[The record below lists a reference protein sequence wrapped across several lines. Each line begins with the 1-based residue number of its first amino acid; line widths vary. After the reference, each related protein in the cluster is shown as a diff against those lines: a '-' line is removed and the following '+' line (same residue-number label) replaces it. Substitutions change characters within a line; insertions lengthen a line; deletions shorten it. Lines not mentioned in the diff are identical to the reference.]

1 MNFIKP
7 ITLAFLLLGCFQL
20 SHAVS
25 GIPEKAR
32 HGLYADTLS
41 WNTSLPFDQEVKTG
55 KLANG
60 FQYFIR
66 KNVEPKDRV
75 TMYLATKVGSILETE
90 KEVGL
95 AHFMEHMNFNGLKHF
110 PKNELVNYLQ
120 NAGVRFGSDLNAYT
134 GFDQTVYQLP
144 IPSDDPELL
153 KNGLQVMRDW
163 AQDALLTEEEIDKER
178 GVVLEEMRGGRG
190 AQQRMRDQFLPVILN
205 NSLYSNRLPIGT
217 EENIKN
223 FPYDVLR
230 TFHQKWY
237 RPDLQALIIVGDID
251 VAAMENEIK
260 RLFGDLKSPENPTE
274 RVEHKVPLIDQN
286 QFIAVTDPE
295 MTYTIGQIYIKHQ
308 EEKIKTVRDFRR
320 GILKSVYGSMLNA
333 RLSELGQS
341 ANPPFIQASVGISG
355 FMGGLDAYSAYFV
368 AKPNEFEN
376 GFKALVREL
385 ERVQKYGF
393 TETEFQRSI
402 ANLQKRNETTFI
414 ERDKKKSESYVNRYL
429 NYYLEEKPAL
439 SDEDSYN
446 LYNQLLP
453 TLTLKEVEEIGKEF
467 YLDINRDIIIMAPDK
482 EKANLPDENMVN
494 TWFAE
499 VENEDIAAYEDKVSD
514 LPLLSNNPKA
524 GSIVS
529 SKDIADIA
537 VKELVL
543 SNGVKVVLKPT
554 TFKNDEILISAFSP
568 GGTSLYSDN
577 DYFSASRA
585 GELVNSSGV
594 GQLNIFELRR
604 YMTGKNVNISPYI
617 NERSEGI
624 SGYSDKEGLST
635 AFEMIYGYFTEP
647 RIEDDVFQSTIMK
660 NLSMIS
666 NQESDPNF
674 VFRKAITESLY
685 NGNIRRV
692 PTTEEGVNKI
702 DKERALAIYK
712 ERFADA
718 SDFVFTI
725 VGSFTEE
732 DIKPYLENYLAA
744 LPALDR
750 EEQAKDLN
758 IYEPEQGFEK
768 VVHKGQEQ
776 KAMTV
781 LTYYGDY
788 TYDKIENLNMN
799 ALERVLSIKL
809 IERLREE
816 ESGVYGTGARVSTS
830 KYPKNRYSFTVSFG
844 TGVDRYES
852 LMVSALDEINKV
864 KQEGPL
870 ASDLEKFKIE
880 QRRQLELALKE
891 NKFWMGQISGAYQR
905 DEDPTYINRYLD
917 DLDKISVESVREVAN
932 KYLKEDKL
940 FKFILLPD
948 EEK

>member
-7 ITLAFLLLGCFQL
+7 ITLAFLLPGFLQL
-20 SHAVS
+20 SYAAPIDITESRNVL
-25 GIPEKAR
+25 R
-32 HGLYADTLS
+32 ADTLS
-41 WNTSLPFDQEVKTG
+41 WNASLPFDQEVKTG

-90 KEVGL
+90 EEVGL

-144 IPSDDPELL
+144 IPSDDPDLL

-190 AQQRMRDQFLPVILN
+190 AQQRMRDQFLPVMLN
-205 NSLYSNRLPIGT
+205 NSLYSNRLPIGK

-223 FPYDVLR
+223 FPHEVLR
-230 TFHQKWY
+230 SFHQKWY

-251 VAAMENEIK
+251 VAAMEDEVK
-260 RLFGDLKSPENPTE
+260 RLFSDLKSPENPAE

-295 MTYTIGQIYIKHQ
+295 MTYTLGQIYIKHE
-308 EEKIKTVRDFRR
+308 EEKVKTVRDYRR
-320 GILKSVYGSMLNA
+320 NILKSVYGSMLNA
-333 RLSELGQS
+333 RLSELEQS
-341 ANPPFIQASVGISG
+341 ANPPFIQTSVGINS
-355 FMGGLDAYSAYFV
+355 FLGGLEAYSAYFV

-385 ERVQKYGF
+385 ERVQKHGF

-402 ANLQKRNETTFI
+402 ANLQKRNETIFM
-414 ERDKKKSESYVNRYL
+414 ERDKKKSDSYVNRYL

-453 TLTLKEVEEIGKEF
+453 TLTLKEVEEIGNEF
-467 YLDINRDIIIMAPDK
+467 YLDTNRDIIIMAPDK
-482 EKANLPDENMVN
+482 EKENLPDKGMVN
-494 TWFAE
+494 AWFAE
-499 VENEDIAAYEDKVSD
+499 VENENITAYEDKVSD
-514 LPLLSNNPKA
+514 LPLLSGEPKA
-524 GSIVS
+524 GSVVS
-529 SKDIADIA
+529 TKDIAEIA
-537 VKELVL
+537 AKELVL

-554 TFKNDEILISAFSP
+554 TFKNDEILISAFSS
-568 GGTSLYSDN
+568 GGTSLYSDD
-577 DYFSASRA
+577 DYFSASNA
-585 GELVNSSGV
+585 GNLVNSSGV
-594 GQLNIFELRR
+594 GQLNTFELRR
-604 YMTGKNVNISPYI
+604 YLAGKNVNISPYI
-617 NERSEGI
+617 NERSEGV
-624 SGYSDKEGLST
+624 SGYSDKEGLRT
-635 AFEMIYGYFTEP
+635 AFEIIYGYFTEP
-647 RIEDDVFQSTIMK
+647 RIEDDVFQSTITK
-660 NLSMIS
+660 TLSMIS

-674 VFRKAITESLY
+674 VFRKAIAESLY
-685 NGNIRRV
+685 DGHIRRTPV
-692 PTTEEGVNKI
+692 TEEGVKEI

-725 VGSFTEE
+725 VGSFTVEE
-732 DIKPYLENYLAA
+732 IKPYLENYLAA
-744 LPALDR
+744 LPALTR
-750 EEQAKDLN
+750 QEEAKDLN

-768 VVHKGQEQ
+768 IVHKGQEQ

-816 ESGVYGTGARVSTS
+816 ESGVYGTGARASTS

-852 LMVSALDEINKV
+852 LMVSALDEINSV
-864 KQEGPL
+864 KQDGPL
-870 ASDLEKFKIE
+870 ASDVEKFKIE

-905 DEDPTYINRYLD
+905 DEDPTYINRYLE
-917 DLDKISVESVREVAN
+917 DLDKISVESIKEVAN
-932 KYLKEDKL
+932 KYLEEDKL

-948 EEK
+948 EK